1 MILVVTKCMECP
13 FWRQDGNERMCV
25 IATPPMRPILTEE
38 TDRPS
43 WCKLRKEQIIV
54 RNFHD

>member
-1 MILVVTKCMECP
+1 MECP

-54 RNFHD
+54 RDFHD